1 MTGQKD
7 LSVSEESVTY
17 TVDGRFE
24 ITSFQVGS
32 LSTFFSG
39 GLYIPSGCWGFQPS
53 TVDNSFRYDAND
65 NSGKK
70 NDQTKIEKHIISM
83 ATAQPLKMLIASL

>member
-1 MTGQKD
+1 
-7 LSVSEESVTY
+7 LSLPAK
-17 TVDGRFE
+17 
-24 ITSFQVGS
+24 VGS
-32 LSTFFSG
+32 LSPFFSG

-70 NDQTKIEKHIISM
+70 KNDLTQIEKHIISM